1 MPPGTGPGGF
11 PGSPGTGLPGSAGQT
26 ILRPPPVRGPRFT
39 PGRVIRITVRLV
51 GGLAGVGIITV
62 IVAAALVLTG
72 DPRPCAPR
80 VSVVSAAAADAAN
93 AKWVAF
99 RGAAPGTTVT
109 FTEPEATSR
118 GTQYA
123 AERDVPLRNLQ
134 VYFCADGRAEAKG
147 VTSYAGR
154 DVNILLRGHLDVAGG
169 RNRIVLDSAR
179 AGNLPAAVGT
189 RLATAIL
196 DRNGARNLPLGITI
210 TGSVSTDGLHTLTR

>member
-1 MPPGTGPGGF
+1 MKGPGF
-11 PGSPGTGLPGSAGQT
+11 S
-26 ILRPPPVRGPRFT
+26 

-51 GGLAGVGIITV
+51 GGLAGLGIIVV

-72 DPRPCAPR
+72 DPQPCAPR
-80 VSVVSAAAADAAN
+80 ASVVSAAAADAAN
-93 AKWVAF
+93 AKWIAF
-99 RGAAPGTTVT
+99 RDTAPSTTAT
-109 FTEPEATSR
+109 FTEAEATSR
-118 GTQYA
+118 GTQYVS
-123 AERDVPLRNLQ
+123 ERDVPLRNLQ

-154 DVNILLRGHLDVAGG
+154 DVNIVLRGHLDVAGG

-189 RLATAIL
+189 RLATVIL

-210 TGSVSTDGLHTLTR
+210 ASSVSTDGLHTLTR

>member
-1 MPPGTGPGGF
+1 MTPGSGPGSF
-11 PGSPGTGLPGSAGQT
+11 PGSTGTGLPGRSGKT
-26 ILRPPPVRGPRFT
+26 PLRSPTRGPRLS
-39 PGRVIRITVRLV
+39 PGRVIRVTVGIF
-51 GGLAGVGIITV
+51 GGFAGVVVISI

-80 VSVVSAAAADAAN
+80 TSAVSAAAAGAAN

-99 RGAAPGTTVT
+99 RDAAPGTVVT
-109 FTEPEATSR
+109 FSEAEATSR
-118 GTQYA
+118 GVEYV

-147 VTSYAGR
+147 ITSYAGR
-154 DVNILLRGHLDVAGG
+154 DINILLRGHLDVTGG

-189 RLATAIL
+189 RIASEIL

-210 TGSVSTDGLHTLTR
+210 ASSVSTDGVHTLTR